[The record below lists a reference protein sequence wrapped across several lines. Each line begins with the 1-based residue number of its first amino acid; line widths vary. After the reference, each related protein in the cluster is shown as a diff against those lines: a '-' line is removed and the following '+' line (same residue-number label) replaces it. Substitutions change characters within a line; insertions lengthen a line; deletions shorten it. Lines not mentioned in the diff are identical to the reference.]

1 MTCIGETVVNR
12 HLVEHRK
19 HRARLERYR
28 QMYRDGKFSAKE
40 YAARLVTLPPYGLDE
55 EGET

>member
-1 MTCIGETVVNR
+1 MNDIGQCHQS
-12 HLVEHRK
+12 HLNEYRRL
-19 HRARLERYR
+19 RARTERYR
-28 QMYRDGKFSAKE
+28 QQFRDGAISAKE

>member
-1 MTCIGETVVNR
+1 MNDIGQCHQS
-12 HLVEHRK
+12 HLNEYRRL
-19 HRARLERYR
+19 RARTERYR
-28 QMYRDGKFSAKE
+28 QRYRDGAISAKE